1 MEGSWNRTFKF
12 AIGKAKDLSKNKVS
26 LVVEKDNIG
35 AIRLYE
41 RLDFYFDDTKDSKHE
56 LVHRMILNT

>member
-35 AIRLYE
+35 AIRHYV
-41 RLDFYFDDTKDSKHE
+41 RLGFYVDDANDSKHD
-56 LVHRMILNT
+56 LVHRMILNI